1 MARYTD
7 QTLFSTMIPN
17 RISKALRVR
26 CPWGSVISF
35 SYCFFFLLIA
45 AVSVFARFYRID
57 AVGLDGSDTIY
68 YYSIAREWAS
78 GNYVY
83 SIADGIEVF
92 RPTVHLIFSIGHQLL
107 GPTDYAIKVVNATV
121 DVANLM
127 LVVALGFLVSRRWPV
142 ALASGL
148 AYGLL
153 PMAVYLARTELVH
166 VISTFFV
173 LSSAVSL
180 LLARQFVN
188 STLAL
193 AALGSS
199 GMLLA
204 AAVLSHEELV
214 FLGPAFAVFLPGFSL
229 RWSHLKQF
237 KRFLMELIALLS
249 PSCII
254 VAMIIFTRPGRML
267 PLVQNSGVAITSEI
281 LTTLERFGRF
291 TWDALLAS
299 SSVAL
304 AGLFLLAIGFAG
316 AGACIRALSRERAIA
331 PVEPGAYLGIAA
343 VCCYMGLYSI
353 FFSTFFARLFL
364 PLMPLVIVSAF
375 TWLDLMLRRRGTKVG
390 GVAVV
395 LVSALAIPFQVGEHW
410 RPQFMHGYYAN
421 TWASPKLPGPSTIKF
436 GWRGFRANYQED
448 SARTIYDV
456 LKDQVSPDAKVLVTP
471 SIAYP
476 YPGRRVLQTEAYF
489 GDNAIYLIDHDEP
502 LHELVEKYR
511 IRFILYSQ
519 FKTDRLIL
527 SLKQIRPYEY
537 DGKWGAQ
544 RSLVL
549 GASYGFRPGEYTVE
563 REIGALRDYLNWRG
577 GRVLHRFSG
586 RLGLILELRGERDG
600 SD

>member
-7 QTLFSTMIPN
+7 QTLLSPMMPN
-17 RISKALRVR
+17 RILKRLRVR

-35 SYCFFFLLIA
+35 SYCFLFLLIA

-92 RPTVHLIFSIGHQLL
+92 RPTVHLIFSIAHQLL

-193 AALGSS
+193 AALACS

-214 FLGPAFAVFLPGFSL
+214 FLGPAFALFLPGFSL
-229 RWSHLKQF
+229 QWSHLKQF
-237 KRFLMELIALLS
+237 KRLLMELIALLS

-254 VAMIIFTRPGRML
+254 VAMVILTRPDLML
-267 PLVQNSGVAITSEI
+267 PHIQNSGVAMTSEI

-304 AGLFLLAIGFAG
+304 AGLFLLAMGFAG
-316 AGACIRALSRERAIA
+316 ARVCIRALSRERAIA

-353 FFSTFFARLFL
+353 VFSTYFARLFL
-364 PLMPLVIVSAF
+364 PLIPFVITSVF

-395 LVSALAIPFQVGEHW
+395 LVSALAIPFQVGEYW
-410 RPQFMHGYYAN
+410 LPQFMHRNYAN

-511 IRFILYSQ
+511 IRFILYSN
-519 FKTDRLIL
+519 FKLDRRIL

-563 REIGALRDYLNWRG
+563 REIGALRDYVNWRG
-577 GRVLHRFSG
+577 GRVLHQFLG